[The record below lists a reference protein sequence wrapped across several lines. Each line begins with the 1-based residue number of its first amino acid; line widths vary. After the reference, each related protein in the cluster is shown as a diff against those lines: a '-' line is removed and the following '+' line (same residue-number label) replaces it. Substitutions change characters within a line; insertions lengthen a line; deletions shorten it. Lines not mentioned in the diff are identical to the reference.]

1 MGLIYSYSGI
11 YEIDPNKK
19 SSIFIFKNSFV
30 TVTYSDFC
38 RKMLEIFGFLFYIF
52 LIISFRNYKAISI
65 ELMKKKK
72 PADFETNSTWYSYCY
87 EMAWGK
93 EKTVIFNIQSKW
105 RPLSIIN
112 TLW

>member
-65 ELMKKKK
+65 ELMKKKNQQILK
-72 PADFETNSTWYSYCY
+72 Q
-87 EMAWGK
+87 
-93 EKTVIFNIQSKW
+93 IQRDTHIVMRWHGERRK
-105 RPLSIIN
+105 L
-112 TLW
+112 